1 MYKNKRI
8 VAIIPARAGS
18 KGIKKKNIRQLC
30 GKPLIAY
37 SIEVAKQCEY
47 IDTVFVSTDSPEIQT
62 IAEQYGAEVPFLRTK
77 DLASD
82 ESKIIDALLYSLHE
96 LERLG
101 KKYDYIILLQPTQ
114 PIRTV
119 LLLKDI
125 IERVIDQKLSSLV
138 TVCPVEEHPIL
149 MRTMDADGNLKPLLH
164 CSSTVRRQDFPAV
177 YKVNGS
183 AYMNLIDENFNEN
196 TSLNDNQYGYKME
209 RKDSIDIDT
218 MEDWKQA
225 EQALGVRRIQD
236 EK

>member
-47 IDTVFVSTDSPEIQT
+47 IDTVFVSTDSPEIQM

-119 LLLKDI
+119 LLL
-125 IERVIDQKLSSLV
+125 SLI
-138 TVCPVEEHPIL
+138 HI
-149 MRTMDADGNLKPLLH
+149 
-164 CSSTVRRQDFPAV
+164 
-177 YKVNGS
+177 
-183 AYMNLIDENFNEN
+183 
-196 TSLNDNQYGYKME
+196 
-209 RKDSIDIDT
+209 
-218 MEDWKQA
+218 
-225 EQALGVRRIQD
+225 
-236 EK
+236 